1 MFEFPDWKKLAKSIK
16 NPIILDGIVR
26 RNQIIKN
33 FLPHQEISEN
43 SSGQISPE
51 QKAVQLLLGKDVL
64 KIELNENSLIELTVQ
79 WHDPTFTAELANLL
93 PEQLRIETR
102 LRKIEALGK
111 EENQLDIER
120 ELLIDYEKTIQNL
133 SLIHI

>member
-1 MFEFPDWKKLAKSIK
+1 MFEYPGWKELGQSVK

-26 RNQIIKN
+26 RNQIIKK

-64 KIELNENSLIELTVQ
+64 KIELNENSLTELTVK
-79 WHDPTFTAELANLL
+79 WHDPTFSAELANLL
-93 PEQLRIETR
+93 L
-102 LRKIEALGK
+102 K
-111 EENQLDIER
+111 
-120 ELLIDYEKTIQNL
+120 
-133 SLIHI
+133 